1 MNKEVGDR
9 ITAIINSRP
18 QIQTFTITGYRLM
31 ETKLVIHYHDCEEV
45 YLFEERSNGEVR
57 LTKGFTPDHKDDEYL
72 TQVKH
77 FAELHKKCN
86 VEDLASGE

>member
-1 MNKEVGDR
+1 MNKEVSER
-9 ITAIINSRP
+9 IFGIINSRP

-45 YLFEERSNGEVR
+45 YLFEELSDGEVR
-57 LTKGFTPDHKDDEYL
+57 LTKGFTADHKDDEYL

-77 FAELHKKCN
+77 FAALHKKCQP
-86 VEDLASGE
+86 EDLA